1 MRVKADRK
9 LLLIT
14 FVVLL
19 SSVLIAR
26 DVFSLSINKFILL
39 GICSVFL
46 FVADETTKISMIA
59 FMLPL
64 VCGLPSTYIF
74 LVIIALM
81 LLRNRI
87 NTVTV
92 VYFVV
97 FIVLE
102 FFALSFSEHTLDNE
116 VVKQILFTCVFFL
129 LLFTDERVDY
139 FQCMKLYFVGSI
151 LVSFVI
157 SAYSIMRAPENWL
170 SLFAKGW
177 YRFGDQALEDVQGM
191 TLRLNS
197 NSLAYFSLTG
207 MLQGFIIVTKAKGF
221 SKVWAFLGVLF
232 LAVAGLLS
240 VSRSWLLVAAGCAFL
255 LVCSQLKSAKGMLIM
270 VGALGLATLTGLILQ
285 QVFPELFPGMI
296 TRMTSGSL
304 EGGNGR
310 VESSTMYL
318 DLFFENIRLMLV
330 GAGATYYR
338 TSLDMM
344 KATHNGT
351 LQLLICYGLLGSS
364 TFIYGLY
371 LPLKRKLGE
380 KREGLMNWIPLIGT
394 VAFVQ
399 TIQFV
404 NPCYLMLPYVI
415 SVYAVKA
422 GREQST
428 APNMR

>member
-1 MRVKADRK
+1 MKVKANHN
-9 LLLIT
+9 LLLIV
-14 FVVLL
+14 FVAIL
-19 SSVLIAR
+19 SCALIAR
-26 DVFSLSINKFILL
+26 DVLSISVNKFILL

-87 NTVTV
+87 NMITV

-102 FFALSFSEHTLDNE
+102 FIGLAFGVHTLDNE

-129 LLFTDERVDY
+129 LLFTDEHVDY
-139 FQCMKLYFVGSI
+139 LQCMKLYFAGAI

-170 SLFAKGW
+170 SLFSKGW
-177 YRFGDQALEDVQGM
+177 YRFGDVALEEVAGM

-207 MLQGFIIVTKAKGF
+207 MLHGVILLTKVKKAAKGF
-221 SKVWAFLGVLF
+221 VFGGVIF
-232 LAVAGLLS
+232 LAVAGVLS
-240 VSRSWLLVAAGCAFL
+240 VSRSWLLVAGGCLVLML
-255 LVCSQLKSAKGMLIM
+255 LSQITNPKRMIMLC
-270 VGALGLATLTGLILQ
+270 VGLFVVAVVGISLAQ
-285 QVFPELFPGMI
+285 RFPELFQGMVS
-296 TRMTSGSL
+296 RMTDSSI

-310 VESSTMYL
+310 V
-318 DLFFENIRLMLV
+318 DLMVEYFDLLFENARTALL

-338 TSLDMM
+338 SAYGMTTSI
-344 KATHNGT
+344 HNGT
-351 LQLLICYGLLGSS
+351 LQIFLSYGIIGGALFIFGMLMPLRKKVGENRVNLI
-364 TFIYGLY
+364 
-371 LPLKRKLGE
+371 
-380 KREGLMNWIPLIGT
+380 NWIPWIGT
-394 VAFVQ
+394 VVFAQ
-399 TIQFV
+399 TIQFL
-404 NPCYLMLPYVI
+404 NPCYLMLPYLI
-415 SVYAVKA
+415 SVYAVKQ
-422 GREQST
+422 GRRS
-428 APNMR
+428 NRSL

>member
-1 MRVKADRK
+1 MKVKANRN
-9 LLLIT
+9 LLLIA
-14 FVVLL
+14 FVAIL
-19 SSVLIAR
+19 SCALIAR
-26 DVFSLSINKFILL
+26 DVLSISVNKFILL

-87 NTVTV
+87 NATTV

-102 FFALSFSEHTLDNE
+102 FIALAFSNHTLDNE
-116 VVKQILFTCVFFL
+116 VVKQLLFTCVFFL
-129 LLFTDERVDY
+129 LLFTDEYVDY
-139 FQCMKLYFVGSI
+139 LQCMKLYFWGAI

-170 SLFAKGW
+170 SLFAKGL
-177 YRFGDQALEDVQGM
+177 YRFGDQALDDIQGM

-207 MLQGFIIVTKAKGF
+207 MLQGFIVVKRSNGLNKWF
-221 SKVWAFLGVLF
+221 SLAGVLF
-232 LAVAGLLS
+232 LAIAGLLS
-240 VSRSWLLVAAGCAFL
+240 VSRSWLLVAAGCICILIFAL
-255 LVCSQLKSAKGMLIM
+255 MKSAKGLFIMLGVLGVTFI
-270 VGALGLATLTGLILQ
+270 VGVVVQ
-285 QVFPELFPGMI
+285 QIFPELFIGMV
-296 TRMTSGSL
+296 TRMTSESF

-310 VESSTMYL
+310 VEISAMYF
-318 DLFFENIRLMLV
+318 DLFFNSIRTMLI

-338 TSLDMM
+338 TALGMVKS
-344 KATHNGT
+344 AHNGT
-351 LQLLICYGLLGSS
+351 LQVLMCYGLIGS
-364 TFIYGLY
+364 TVFVGGMLA
-371 LPLKRKLGE
+371 PLKRKRNEQRGE
-380 KREGLMNWIPLIGT
+380 LINWIPLIGT
-394 VAFVQ
+394 VVFVQ
-399 TIQFV
+399 TIQFI

-415 SVYAVKA
+415 AVYAVKE
-422 GREQST
+422 GRRT
-428 APNMR
+428 HN

>member
-1 MRVKADRK
+1 MKVKANK
-9 LLLIT
+9 NMLIMA
-14 FVVLL
+14 FVILL
-19 SSVLIAR
+19 SCALIAR
-26 DVFSLSINKFILL
+26 DVLSISVNKFILL
-39 GICSVFL
+39 GLCSAFL

-87 NTVTV
+87 TAITI

-102 FFALSFSEHTLDNE
+102 FIALAFSEHMLDNE
-116 VVKQILFTCVFFL
+116 VVKQLLFTCVFFL
-129 LLFTDERVDY
+129 LLFTDEHVDY
-139 FQCMKLYFVGSI
+139 LQCMKLYFAGAI

-207 MLQGFIIVTKAKGF
+207 MLQGFIVVTKTKGI
-221 SKVWAFLGVLF
+221 SKIIAFLGVLF

-240 VSRSWLLVAAGCAFL
+240 VSRSWLLVAAGCVFL
-255 LVCSQLKSAKGMLIM
+255 LVFSQLKSAKGMLIISG
-270 VGALGLATLTGLILQ
+270 VFVIAIIAGLALQ
-285 QVFPELFPGMI
+285 KVFPELFAGMV
-296 TRMTSGSL
+296 TRMTSESL

-310 VESSTMYL
+310 VESSTMYM
-318 DLFFENIRLMLV
+318 DLFFESIRTMLV

-338 TSLDMM
+338 TSLGMM
-344 KATHNGT
+344 KSTHNGT
-351 LQLLICYGLLGSS
+351 LQILMCYGLVGSLI
-364 TFIYGLY
+364 FVGGMIA
-371 LPLKRKLGE
+371 PLKRKVDE
-380 KREGLMNWIPLIGT
+380 KRGTIMNWIPLIGT
-394 VAFVQ
+394 VVFVQ
-399 TIQFV
+399 TIQFI

-415 SVYAVKA
+415 AVYAVKE
-422 GREQST
+422 GRRT
-428 APNMR
+428 HN